1 MIEFGYPTALW
12 TGLAVGLP
20 IFAHLAYQKISE
32 KFSFS
37 TLRFIDSSSLPRTG
51 RRQPSD
57 WLLLL
62 LRIILF
68 LLITFLLADPY
79 WRSPQS
85 ESPVHAGQPERLLL
99 IDTSPSMYGWNAWD
113 QLQDSIV
120 ARIKDEPEAKFGLL
134 FPQEQSITECPLGSS
149 IDELTATTKSAQIQ
163 SHSHGLQ
170 AMMDRVLE
178 LFSPLASSPRVIILS
193 DFQKSS
199 WQEIEGFL
207 RSNDI
212 ELELIPL
219 GHGSMPWSHRTGNKA
234 IIESKAA
241 PAGSGKIRV
250 WSLIK
255 NWDDNRSLT
264 KVSITAGGEIREIVE
279 VEIPPAGSAQVQFLL
294 PAEDFS
300 QAVVRIEDEDSY
312 SLDNNQSLWLLPPPP
327 RTFGFWSQSPGNQ
340 EISLEQKYLQTAIES
355 IGQGDWDRWELNQE
369 SADGLRMNSEL
380 AAPDFLIIPGLS
392 GWFREEGL
400 AKVLEMYL
408 LQGGTA
414 LITPSSESH
423 IQLNQSLKDSGLLN
437 ASFGPINLAKP
448 GIDPYRFGLIPEKST
463 LNEVFLEFPPAIFI

>member
-1 MIEFGYPTALW
+1 M
-12 TGLAVGLP
+12 
-20 IFAHLAYQKISE
+20 
-32 KFSFS
+32 
-37 TLRFIDSSSLPRTG
+37 
-51 RRQPSD
+51 
-57 WLLLL
+57 
-62 LRIILF
+62 
-68 LLITFLLADPY
+68 
-79 WRSPQS
+79 
-85 ESPVHAGQPERLLL
+85 
-99 IDTSPSMYGWNAWD
+99 
-113 QLQDSIV
+113 
-120 ARIKDEPEAKFGLL
+120 
-134 FPQEQSITECPLGSS
+134 
-149 IDELTATTKSAQIQ
+149 
-163 SHSHGLQ
+163 
-170 AMMDRVLE
+170 
-178 LFSPLASSPRVIILS
+178 
-193 DFQKSS
+193 
-199 WQEIEGFL
+199 

-463 LNEVFLEFPPAIFI
+463 LNEVFFGISARDLYLTQILQYFSTKAGEGLQVPLVERSGEPLFLVRSFAGGGRLCFSTFRILPQWTDLPMRNSFLPLLVELCLLNPSNEFSGSASPYSGR